1 MVINLSPDWMQ
12 VSLLAVEPI
21 VMARSHRKKTDE
33 QKNKINRDK
42 LTASLGSFRNYF
54 EYLASK
60 ANYVLLFNFKII

>member
-1 MVINLSPDWMQ
+1 M
-12 VSLLAVEPI
+12 LAIERV

-33 QKNKINRDK
+33 QKNKINREI
-42 LTASLGSFRNYF
+42 LTVSLGSFRNYF